1 MVAEPHPHTMSVSEP
16 TMSAFG
22 EGEAEGQCQGC
33 RRRTRVIEAAART
46 SRTQIHPNR
55 MLPART
61 LAERNDDRYCTV
73 VWMWAMWMWMWMWIL
88 DVDLAQSESEAA
100 PEPGLSS
107 PTGSSWSTVMCGGL
121 SVVRSIACLWS
132 RMPCSAPAHSGLREA
147 EEGRGRREQWA
158 RASHRIRH
166 ARQEGAGHDSALAL
180 HCARCTLDLD
190 LIGQLYHPLLPFEPG
205 TQAARYLSWCLLL
218 DTCR

>member
-22 EGEAEGQCQGC
+22 EGEAEGQRQGC

-147 EEGRGRREQWA
+147 EEVA
-158 RASHRIRH
+158 
-166 ARQEGAGHDSALAL
+166 GAGGNNGQERAIASDMLDRKEPDTTLHL
-180 HCARCTLDLD
+180 HCTAPVALWTW
-190 LIGQLYHPLLPFEPG
+190 
-205 TQAARYLSWCLLL
+205 T
-218 DTCR
+218 